1 MRTTSIS
8 IINQSRYIGKYHRQ
22 QVDLWQFPNL
32 GTIMNIL
39 ITERDPIVITA
50 AKRTPIG
57 SFQGALSGL
66 KASRLGS
73 IALAAA
79 LCESALQSVDEV
91 FMGNV
96 LSAGVGQ
103 NPARQVALGAGLANN
118 VPCTTVSKVC
128 GSGMKALILG
138 HDSIAAGSNARVAVG
153 GMESM
158 SNAPYLL
165 PKARSGLRLGHG
177 EVKDHMFTDGLEDAY
192 SGRLMGTYAED
203 TAEAYQFSRAE
214 QDAYAI
220 SSLQRARTAQSSGA
234 FSKEMILIDEEAG
247 RNRATLDHDEQPDK
261 ADLARIPKLRA
272 AFRGDGTV
280 TAANSSSISDGAA
293 ALVLMRASQAEKIGV
308 TPLAI
313 IAGHAGHARE
323 PGQFTTAPI
332 GAIKTLLENLDWKT
346 TDVELYEINEA
357 FAVVAM
363 AAMRDLGLPGD
374 IVNVNGGACAIG
386 HPIGASGARIVV
398 TLLRAMIARGARKG
412 IATLC
417 IGGGEATAVGLELMH

>member
-1 MRTTSIS
+1 MGI
-8 IINQSRYIGKYHRQ
+8 
-22 QVDLWQFPNL
+22 V
-32 GTIMNIL
+32 
-39 ITERDPIVITA
+39 TEGRDPIVITA

-57 SFQGALSGL
+57 SFQGALSQ
-66 KASRLGS
+66 ASAARLG
-73 IALAAA
+73 ALAISAA
-79 LCESALQSVDEV
+79 LQASGLQTVDEV

-96 LSAGVGQ
+96 LSAGAGQ
-103 NPARQVALGAGLANN
+103 NPARQAGLGAGLAHG
-118 VPCTTVSKVC
+118 VPATTVSKVC

-138 HDSIAAGSNARVAVG
+138 HDSILAGSNARVMAG

-158 SNAPYLL
+158 SNAPSLL
-165 PKARSGLRLGHG
+165 PKARAGLRLGHG

-203 TAEAYQFSRAE
+203 IAEACQFSRAD

-220 SSLQRARTAQSSGA
+220 RSLQRALAAHGSGA
-234 FSKEMILIDEEAG
+234 FKNEIVSLDETSG
-247 RNRATLDHDEQPDK
+247 RSRVLLDHDEQPGK
-261 ADLARIPKLRA
+261 ADLNRIPQLRA
-272 AFRGDGTV
+272 AFREGGTV

-293 ALVLMRASQAEKIGV
+293 ALVIMRRSESERIGA

-332 GAIKTLLENLDWKT
+332 GAVNALLEKLGWHSSQ
-346 TDVELYEINEA
+346 VELYEINEA

-363 AAMRDLGLPGD
+363 VAIRDLGLPAD
-374 IVNVNGGACAIG
+374 IVNVNGGACALG
-386 HPIGASGARIVV
+386 HPIGASGARIMV
-398 TLLRAMIARGARKG
+398 TLLHAMIARGANKG

-417 IGGGEATAVGLELMH
+417 IGGGEATAVGLQLIH